1 MTAVWELAGLFVSAF
16 TSATLLPGSSEA
28 VLAGI
33 LAFGTASLWSAV
45 MVATLGNT
53 LGSLVNWGMGLFA
66 AQFRHHRRFPLTPER
81 YEHYSAIYA
90 KMGRVEPLAFVDAGD
105 WRSAHCRRGCD
116 ADAVVD
122 RSAAGWCSPR
132 ARVTSP
138 SQASCRCSDPSQLQ
152 HRRHRRVIGGAL
164 PAARLAQD
172 LHGAADRGE
181 IRREPDVIKPPA
193 LVGSVPVRR
202 AIAPPAVDLLGLGA
216 QVTHGIHQSGLL
228 AQTLQRAGLQ
238 RRVADNIEELFVAP
252 DIVLQRR
259 DV

>member
-66 AQFRHHRRFPLTPER
+66 AQFRHHRRFLPDAG
-81 YEHYSAIYA
+81 AIRA
-90 KMGRVEPLAFVDAGD
+90 LFGNLREMGRVEPLAFVDAGD

-122 RSAAGWCSPR
+122 RSAAGGARQGR
-132 ARVTSP
+132 A
-138 SQASCRCSDPSQLQ
+138 L
-152 HRRHRRVIGGAL
+152 HRRRR
-164 PAARLAQD
+164 
-172 LHGAADRGE
+172 
-181 IRREPDVIKPPA
+181 
-193 LVGSVPVRR
+193 RR
-202 AIAPPAVDLLGLGA
+202 ADVLIRHSCSIAVTGA
-216 QVTHGIHQSGLL
+216 
-228 AQTLQRAGLQ
+228 
-238 RRVADNIEELFVAP
+238 
-252 DIVLQRR
+252 
-259 DV
+259 